1 MPGAGGRGVELIV
14 GRTARSAERGPS
26 SASWP
31 PASSIAHLWAC
42 LMPASAALVP
52 SVVPHRSLQR
62 PRFAVRTQNCTQ
74 HRLRASQYAA
84 PISQTH
90 KKHACPCQAFSSSFR
105 PVDSA
110 CFIHLHIPGRTRAL
124 DSLAVVDKKSSPP
137 GPARALPCPPCSA
150 FRQAD
155 SDAFPVS
162 VRYRPFTT
170 TNSVNPRCWTPLHPS
185 PRRSNYRSTG
195 ATPRRT
201 PSAQPSS
208 KSNLPLSPARCAPS
222 VSRSCSL
229 LSFCDCALYVRPR
242 STVRH
247 RGCISP
253 TSSTGRRRL

>member
-110 CFIHLHIPGRTRAL
+110 CFIHLHIPGRTRTL

-137 GPARALPCPPCSA
+137 GPARALPSPSLLCIPPSGFGRLPRQCS
-150 FRQAD
+150 
-155 SDAFPVS
+155 
-162 VRYRPFTT
+162 
-170 TNSVNPRCWTPLHPS
+170 
-185 PRRSNYRSTG
+185 
-195 ATPRRT
+195 
-201 PSAQPSS
+201 
-208 KSNLPLSPARCAPS
+208 LSPIHHDQPPLLDTAPS
-222 VSRSCSL
+222 LAPSL
-229 LSFCDCALYVRPR
+229 
-242 STVRH
+242 
-247 RGCISP
+247 
-253 TSSTGRRRL
+253 